1 MSAGSLGWGLVA
13 NYSRGLGS
21 QFTTGQPGIHDLL
34 QSLWFR
40 REMGQGVLPGVP
52 ILRRGL
58 ELAGFKSD

>member
-13 NYSRGLGS
+13 NYPRGLGS

-40 REMGQGVLPGVP
+40 RETGRASCLGSPSS
-52 ILRRGL
+52 
-58 ELAGFKSD
+58 EEDWS